1 MLTFIALFA
10 TATNEVAELLL
21 PFEFVLEGCVCF
33 SFGHFVWLFLLS
45 KFALWIF
52 GFGSIGI
59 DFFTGSGA
67 ENPQSLL
74 IMTISIR
81 AMSLRPG
88 ADLYLGNG
96 RVTPVI

>member
-1 MLTFIALFA
+1 M
-10 TATNEVAELLL
+10 
-21 PFEFVLEGCVCF
+21 
-33 SFGHFVWLFLLS
+33 
-45 KFALWIF
+45 
-52 GFGSIGI
+52 SIGI